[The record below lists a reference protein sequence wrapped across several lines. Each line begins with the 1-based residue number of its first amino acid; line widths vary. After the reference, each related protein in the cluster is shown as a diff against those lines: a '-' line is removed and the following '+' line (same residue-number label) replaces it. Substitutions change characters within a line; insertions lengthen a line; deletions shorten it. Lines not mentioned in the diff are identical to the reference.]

1 MTARRAALALAGAG
15 LALGLVGCGAL
26 ERRTPGERIWRAECA
41 HCHGLDA
48 AGNTPR
54 FMGNPWA
61 DLTDDRWKGYGG
73 DRSGLDM
80 SIRQGS
86 FPDMP
91 AFDQLTAEE
100 MRSLLD
106 HLAELR
112 GEKL

>member
-15 LALGLVGCGAL
+15 LALVFVGCGAL

-61 DLTDDRWKGYGG
+61 DLTDDRWKSYGG

>member
-1 MTARRAALALAGAG
+1 MTARRAALALAG